1 MDDRRTPTVR
11 TSLHSILHPIATFI
25 DEHLQLV
32 RATTIVTFSLLTLVT
47 IRNLKGVRTYVS
59 ASSIPKNIYGDHI
72 TGRIVAASDTLHLE
86 HRPFMGIL
94 LHNIQN
100 IFLVHHNGTN
110 SDISMRPH
118 GVHLVT
124 GCATTATTP
133 SAIDNALLLTNPRVK
148 EQYNTWVEQEFIRN
162 NTNVLVEPIYL
173 EEQTTIVAHCHAKL
187 YYSDKHDTSA
197 FQFTRK
203 LFKTNINLSIVL
215 LEMGFGLVAVEE
227 EKTGEDRQWMQILM
241 DAEDRAKKDKV
252 GIWKYYVEMENDA
265 HKDNQQAVAVDQGS
279 LWNRLKQKL
288 VPDWWAKLFG

>member
-1 MDDRRTPTVR
+1 M
-11 TSLHSILHPIATFI
+11 
-25 DEHLQLV
+25 
-32 RATTIVTFSLLTLVT
+32 
-47 IRNLKGVRTYVS
+47 
-59 ASSIPKNIYGDHI
+59 
-72 TGRIVAASDTLHLE
+72 
-86 HRPFMGIL
+86 
-94 LHNIQN
+94 
-100 IFLVHHNGTN
+100 
-110 SDISMRPH
+110 
-118 GVHLVT
+118 
-124 GCATTATTP
+124 
-133 SAIDNALLLTNPRVK
+133 
-148 EQYNTWVEQEFIRN
+148 EQEFIRN

-265 HKDNQQAVAVDQGS
+265 HKDSQQAVDQGS